1 MNIIHHF
8 FTTPVNGYAWYG
20 RIAIGLL
27 MSLIVVGLLLVTP
40 QKLRRP
46 MILSVTFFGGLFF
59 FLEFFW
65 PVHAMPTGDDPTAT
79 GNFLT
84 PFVLPFANA
93 SLVIGSF
100 AVGMG
105 VINLFQI
112 HGRRVA
118 RRGAGWINS
127 FAFFVALFLML
138 IIGILNK
145 AHPNSINK
153 NLNELLVVG
162 ALQSLDATMFSIIAF
177 YIVSAAYRAF
187 RVRSV
192 EATMLL
198 VTAVIVMLGQIS
210 IGQLLTA
217 WIPDKAM
224 GGLGHDLHIEVI
236 RNWILTKANAP
247 ATRAIAFGLGIGS
260 LAVAL
265 RIWLGL
271 ERGSYFE
278 GQG

>member
-138 IIGILNK
+138 ITGFT
-145 AHPNSINK
+145 
-153 NLNELLVVG
+153 VVPSGLDG
-162 ALQSLDATMFSIIAF
+162 ATYLSLTPLRHGTDGFF
-177 YIVSAAYRAF
+177 G
-187 RVRSV
+187 
-192 EATMLL
+192 
-198 VTAVIVMLGQIS
+198 AV
-210 IGQLLTA
+210 
-217 WIPDKAM
+217 
-224 GGLGHDLHIEVI
+224 
-236 RNWILTKANAP
+236 
-247 ATRAIAFGLGIGS
+247 
-260 LAVAL
+260 
-265 RIWLGL
+265 L
-271 ERGSYFE
+271 ERAAA
-278 GQG
+278 